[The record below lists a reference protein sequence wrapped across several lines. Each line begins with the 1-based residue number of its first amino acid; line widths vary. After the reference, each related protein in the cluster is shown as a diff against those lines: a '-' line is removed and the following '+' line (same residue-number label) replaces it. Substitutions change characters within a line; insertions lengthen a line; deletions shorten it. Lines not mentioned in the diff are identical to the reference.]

1 LRISGVMRLST
12 ATATILPL
20 VLFVWAIIYRSADRS
35 AYGFYNVVGKC
46 VYKIDISGNTISCE
60 TLDVEQMTE
69 EEKFINDLTSKSSD
83 YNHPKHAIDLA
94 NLCNTVSRDINTD
107 GQRFIYELLQNA
119 DDASNQDNK
128 LDIQIDLLG
137 DYVII
142 SHKGE
147 PFSKID
153 IESISSAG
161 DGTKTE
167 DSNKTG
173 FKGIGFK
180 SVFAH
185 SNSVTIKSRNFCF
198 SYDKSFWDKDG
209 KGFWKDEWGSQDK
222 WQEERRGKRKDVKV
236 QMPWQIIPI
245 WTGLPDEW
253 SQMPVFKEFNVST
266 IIKYDNIS
274 ELKENLDNLLSN
286 TQISLFLRSKEV
298 SIIVNSD
305 EKLTI
310 VKSNNGETT
319 TLTRNGVLQS
329 EWIIKT
335 EKIAIPENIQDR
347 IKADEKSPAKLK
359 NASYT
364 EISFAIQVDKG
375 ELKAVDKKNSLIFT
389 YLPTSINYGFPFLVN
404 ASFLT
409 DAGRQHLHQ
418 DIYWNNWL
426 FEQIPLKFFK
436 WVAELAHGNSK
447 YSNQFL
453 KIVPHKL
460 NGSSGLEQSFNR
472 GYKEALDTI
481 AFIPN
486 QDGSLLNV
494 CQAIFDKTNISNVIS
509 KQILVDYINQK
520 TQINFT
526 AQSFMPYLEPIST
539 LKMLGVKIFEINE
552 VEEFLNDNIFI
563 ESHKLEENF
572 QLISFFQKQ
581 AQYSESDRG
590 NIWNE
595 RLKNASFIFDANNK
609 IRSPNDL
616 YFYSVEIS
624 EDFISNIS
632 TIHNSVVDRVN
643 QSPIIKSWLE
653 QLGVREPSD
662 LSFIEKNIIG
672 QSDTYITKENALQL
686 GRYIFNA
693 HQKGLLRGEHYQGLQ
708 KFKVLTKGGD
718 LISAETA
725 YLSDFYKPE
734 LSLETVY
741 KNDFYT
747 SEVYFQNKDFKSEWK
762 TFFLKIGVKENI
774 KLQYVRINRKQDL
787 DKIELDYFLEVELEA
802 KKDHRHPTW
811 ISSYNYMNIM
821 KIAYSELARE
831 SHYFAKLFWKQ
842 VFNNISIDSVD
853 KNASM
858 EWGMYGSTESVRNY
872 FYWCLENSDFIP
884 TTQKKCLKASEVF
897 SSNIPNIK
905 EIAGKYL
912 PVFDYDDSIPSDWL
926 NNLNFKR
933 NLELKDYLLIL
944 SNISEDTSTNEEE
957 QKANKKRINLIY
969 EKLTEIKLHDSDKET
984 IKDWGKQNKLLS
996 NNGSNFF
1003 YPKDLSLVTVEG
1015 FNSSNLVYTKNRTD
1029 DIIKL
1034 LSLFG
1039 VIVIDRIIPT
1049 TPNAIESKNLKDKL
1063 IRISSLTALI
1073 SVEKSKNR
1081 KDWELEY
1088 ERINN
1093 KLENIHVYQ
1102 ASEIYLS
1109 YGNEDD
1115 RQKRSSWADVKANKF
1130 YYTGNWS
1137 SPRVL
1142 DGMVEP
1148 LCKFLGIQDAARLL
1162 IVLLLENCADSIEY
1176 LKEKSYDTTLIPHD
1190 ILKDILKA
1198 ESRLHDF
1205 EGDSIQEIRPYNI
1218 SDEAIGRKGEEFV
1231 YKKLKEIYIEKYN
1244 SRIIETE
1251 AGFKM
1256 IVLKETDIG
1265 SIEFNTV
1272 EIFWLNKGGN
1282 TNADHDFKILE
1293 NGKEIYLDSKATPY
1307 NKEKKIPFYVSSNE
1321 LNLMKRVDKY
1331 LIARVFNVETTPVM
1345 ELIKLNLDDLN

>member
-20 VLFVWAIIYRSADRS
+20 FRIVWAIIYRSADRS
-35 AYGFYNVVGKC
+35 AYGFYNLGRKC
-46 VYKIDISGNTISCE
+46 VYKIDIGGNTISYE
-60 TLDVEQMTE
+60 TIDVEQMTE
-69 EEKFINDLTSKSSD
+69 EENFINDLNHKKLD
-83 YNHPKHAIDLA
+83 YKHPEQAIDLA
-94 NLCNTVSRDINTD
+94 NSCNTVSRDINTD

-119 DDASNQDNK
+119 DDVSNQDNK

-147 PFSKID
+147 PFSEID
-153 IESISSAG
+153 IESISSIG

-180 SVFAH
+180 SVFSH
-185 SNSVTIKSRNFCF
+185 SNEVIIKSKSFCF
-198 SYDKSFWDKDG
+198 RYDKSLWDKDND
-209 KGFWKDEWGSQDK
+209 GFWKDEWGSQDK

-245 WTGLPDEW
+245 WTELSDEW
-253 SQMPVFKEFNVST
+253 SQMPIFKEFNVST

-286 TQISLFLRSKEV
+286 THISLFLRSKEV
-298 SIIVNSD
+298 SIVVSSD

-359 NASYT
+359 NASYI

-426 FEQIPLKFFK
+426 FEQIPLKFFN

-447 YSNQFL
+447 YSNHFL

-460 NGSSGLEQSFNR
+460 NGSSPLEQSFNR

-486 QDGSLLNV
+486 QGGSLLNV
-494 CQAIFDKTNISNVIS
+494 CQAIFDKTNISDAIS
-509 KQILVDYINQK
+509 KQILVDHINQK
-520 TQINFT
+520 SQVIFT
-526 AQSFMPYLEPIST
+526 VQSFVPYLEPIST
-539 LKMLGVKIFEINE
+539 LKILGVKIFEINE
-552 VEEFLNDNIFI
+552 LEDFLNSSIFL

-572 QLISFFQKQ
+572 QLISFLQKQ
-581 AQYSESDRG
+581 AQHSDRDRG

-672 QSDTYITKENALQL
+672 KSDTYVIKENAVQL

-708 KFKVLTKGGD
+708 KFKVLTKGGN

-725 YLSDFYKPE
+725 YLSDLYKPE

-762 TFFLKIGVKENI
+762 TFFLKIGVNENI
-774 KLQYVRINRKQDL
+774 KLQYLRINQRQDL
-787 DKIELDYFLEVELEA
+787 GKIELEYFSEVVSQA
-802 KKDHRHPTW
+802 IKGHRYPHLIHGFNP
-811 ISSYNYMNIM
+811 INVV
-821 KIAYSELARE
+821 KIAYSELTRE
-831 SHYFAKLFWKQ
+831 SHDFAKLFWKQ
-842 VFNNISIDSVD
+842 VFNNISIDDVS

-858 EWGMYGSTESVRNY
+858 EWGYHGSTENVSNY
-872 FYWCLENSDFIP
+872 FHWCLENSEFIP

-897 SSNIPNIK
+897 SSNIPSIK
-905 EIAGKYL
+905 EMAGKYL
-912 PVFDYDDSIPSDWL
+912 PVFDYDDSIPNDWL

-933 NLELKDYLLIL
+933 HLELKDYLLIL
-944 SNISEDTSTNEEE
+944 SNISEDTITNEQE
-957 QKANKKRINLIY
+957 QKENKKRIDLIY
-969 EKLTEIKLHDSDKET
+969 EKLTEIKLHDSDKEVV
-984 IKDWGKQNKLLS
+984 KAWGKKNKLLS

-1003 YPKDLSLVTVEG
+1003 DPKDLSLVTVEG
-1015 FNSSNLVYTKNRTD
+1015 FNSSNLVYTKKRTD

-1034 LSLFG
+1034 LGLFG
-1039 VIVIDRIIPT
+1039 VIVVDKIIPT
-1049 TPNAIESKNLKDKL
+1049 ISNAVESKILKDKL

-1073 SVEKSKNR
+1073 SAEKSKNC

-1088 ERINN
+1088 KRINN
-1093 KLENIHVYQ
+1093 KLENIHFYQ
-1102 ASEIYLS
+1102 ALEIHLS

-1115 RQKRSSWADVKANKF
+1115 KQKRSSWADGNKF
-1130 YYTGNWS
+1130 YYIGNWS

-1148 LCKFLGIQDAARLL
+1148 LCKLLGIQYAERLL

-1176 LKEKSYDTTLIPHD
+1176 LKEKDYDITLIPQD
-1190 ILKDILKA
+1190 ILEAIIKA

-1205 EGDSIQEIRPYNI
+1205 ESDPIQEIRPYNA
-1218 SDEAIGRKGEEFV
+1218 SDEALGREGEIFV
-1231 YKKLKEIYIEKYN
+1231 YEKLKEIYSEKYN
-1244 SRIIETE
+1244 SSVR
-1251 AGFKM
+1251 
-1256 IVLKETDIG
+1256 ETDTG
-1265 SIEFNTV
+1265 FEMSGTQKADVDSKKLNTV
-1272 EIFWLNKGGN
+1272 KVFWLNKNEN
-1282 TNADHDFKILE
+1282 TSADHDFKIIE
-1293 NGKEIYLDSKATPY
+1293 NGKEIYIGSKATPY

-1331 LIARVFNVETTPVM
+1331 LIARVFNVETNPVM